1 MVIPEQNPIIIV
13 EGLTARFG
21 DDTVLE
27 EVNLE
32 VFPGEIL
39 VIIGESGSGKTV
51 LMKHMIGLFKPCE
64 GRVLVKG
71 IDLARASDEERHRLR
86 LEIGV
91 LFQSGALFGS
101 MTLSENIELPI
112 SEYTQLSPE
121 MIDQVVRMKL
131 GMVNLSGYEHHMPA
145 ELSGGMKKR
154 AALARAMALD
164 PSILFFDEPSSGLDP
179 VTAAG
184 LDFLIKEINRTLGT
198 TMVIVTH
205 ELASIMNIAQRVI
218 MLDKNARGII
228 AEGNPHELKE
238 RSRDPR
244 VIAFFNRQPPK
255 TREGEIH
262 HV

>member
-1 MVIPEQNPIIIV
+1 MAPTGQDPIIVV
-13 EGLTARFG
+13 EGLTARFEE
-21 DDTVLE
+21 DTILE

-32 VFPGEIL
+32 VYPGEVL
-39 VIIGESGSGKTV
+39 VIIGESGCGKTV

-71 IDLARASDEERHRLR
+71 IDLARASDSERHRLR
-86 LEIGV
+86 MEIGV

-101 MTLSENIELPI
+101 MTLAENIELPI
-112 SEYTQLSPE
+112 SEYTRLPAE
-121 MIDQVVRMKL
+121 TIDLVVKMKL
-131 GMVNLSGYEHHMPA
+131 GLVNLAGYENHMPA

-184 LDFLIKEINRTLGT
+184 LDLLIKEINRTLGT

-228 AEGNPHELKE
+228 AEGDPHELKAF
-238 RSRDPR
+238 SKDPR

-255 TREGEIH
+255 NREGELH
-262 HV
+262 HG

>member
-1 MVIPEQNPIIIV
+1 MAVTEQDPIIIV

-21 DDTVLE
+21 EDTILE
-27 EVNLE
+27 GVNLE
-32 VFPGEIL
+32 VFPGEIF
-39 VIIGESGSGKTV
+39 VIIGESGCGKTV
-51 LMKHMIGLFKPCE
+51 LMKHMIGLFTPCE
-64 GRVLVKG
+64 GRVFAKG
-71 IDLARASDEERHRLR
+71 IDLARASDEERHRIR
-86 LEIGV
+86 MEIGV

-101 MTLSENIELPI
+101 MTLSENIGLPI
-112 SEYTQLSPE
+112 SEYTHLPPE
-121 MIDQVVRMKL
+121 TIEQVVKMKL
-131 GMVNLSGYEHHMPA
+131 GLVNLAGYEHHMPA

-179 VTAAG
+179 VTASG

-218 MLDKNARGII
+218 MLDKNTRGII
-228 AEGNPHELKE
+228 AEGNPHELKAH
-238 RSRDPR
+238 SRDPR

-255 TREGEIH
+255 YREGEIH
-262 HV
+262 HG